1 MRYIKDFKSMLER
14 DFLDNETMNAIHNS
28 YQNGELNHEKEVE
41 RLNSDLASLNS
52 RELEIVERVLKTMTK
67 LSCIKELYKMKV
79 TLNVLKNQNGEDKY
93 VQARGAIS
101 IVKGRR
107 IQVAQYVELQGF
119 KKDNSS
125 DEDLKR
131 LIKDPIFKQ
140 LARDSVI
147 KKIEP
152 DLKSMNGL

>member
-1 MRYIKDFKSMLER
+1 MRYIKDFQSMLER
-14 DFLDNETMNAIHNS
+14 DFLDNETMNAIHYS

-52 RELEIVERVLKTMTK
+52 MELEIVERVLKTMTK

-125 DEDLKR
+125 EEDLKR

-140 LARDSVI
+140 IARDSVI